1 MPFFFTDLRICPPGR
16 HCAVLACWLTIGLL
30 TGCGQAEKKPPTE
43 PETPAA
49 PSLPGPDLTALA
61 DSNVAALLTPYLN
74 QYPGDEVVIRT
85 RHGNMRVRLYDD
97 TPIHK
102 ANFLLLARRGVFDET
117 VFNRVVKGFAIQGG
131 RGENRTIRIARY
143 RLPPEFRP
151 QRFHKRGALGM
162 ARYDDDQNPDR
173 RSSSTDF
180 YFVQGE
186 KLTPDQSRQMAGR
199 ALTPEQVRTYASVG
213 GVPALDGKYTVF
225 GEVVEGLEVIDKIA
239 AEPVDPYKWPL
250 KDVPIKVEV
259 AEK

>member
-1 MPFFFTDLRICPPGR
+1 MPFFFTDLRICPPGK
-16 HCAVLACWLTIGLL
+16 HCAVLVCWLTIGLL

-43 PETPAA
+43 SEAPVA

-131 RGENRTIRIARY
+131 RGEN
-143 RLPPEFRP
+143 
-151 QRFHKRGALGM
+151 
-162 ARYDDDQNPDR
+162 
-173 RSSSTDF
+173 
-180 YFVQGE
+180 
-186 KLTPDQSRQMAGR
+186 
-199 ALTPEQVRTYASVG
+199 
-213 GVPALDGKYTVF
+213 
-225 GEVVEGLEVIDKIA
+225 
-239 AEPVDPYKWPL
+239 
-250 KDVPIKVEV
+250 
-259 AEK
+259 

>member
-1 MPFFFTDLRICPPGR
+1 MRLFFADSRICPPGSR
-16 HCAVLACWLTIGLL
+16 FGLRLCWLTFWLL
-30 TGCGQAEKKPPTE
+30 TACGQAEKTPPTE
-43 PETPAA
+43 AEA
-49 PSLPGPDLTALA
+49 PTAPTLPGPDLTSLA
-61 DSNVAALLTPYLN
+61 DSNVAALLTPYLK
-74 QYPGDEVVIRT
+74 QYPADEVIIRT

-143 RLPPEFRP
+143 RLPAEFQP

-199 ALTPEQVRTYASVG
+199 SLTPEQVRTYASVG

-250 KDVPIKVEV
+250 KDVPIKIEVVE
-259 AEK
+259 K

>member
-1 MPFFFTDLRICPPGR
+1 MRFVPTFFQICPPNR
-16 HCAVLACWLTIGLL
+16 RFASLIFCLSIFLLAA
-30 TGCGQAEKKPPTE
+30 CGQPEKMPLSAPESPT
-43 PETPAA
+43 A
-49 PSLPGPDLTALA
+49 PTTPGPDLTGLA
-61 DSNVAALLTPYLN
+61 DSNVAALLTPYLK
-74 QYPGDEVVIRT
+74 QYPADEVIIRT
-85 RHGNMRVRLYDD
+85 RHGDMRVRLYDD
-97 TPIHK
+97 TPVHK

-199 ALTPEQVRTYASVG
+199 PLTPEQGRTYATTG

-250 KDVPIKVEV
+250 KDVGVKVEV
-259 AEK
+259 VEK